1 MFSVKFQSL
10 WKEGGIRSIYK
21 GTVATLL
28 RDVPANAAY
37 FGSYE
42 ILQRSMTPEGGD
54 RSQVN
59 SIFKSLYKGI
69 HIDSSNFAL
78 NLLKMAKRDKRF
90 QAQF

>member
-1 MFSVKFQSL
+1 MDLNVFFFFNFQSL

-59 SIFKSLYKGI
+59 ALLQIVSGGLLSL
-69 HIDSSNFAL
+69 F
-78 NLLKMAKRDKRF
+78 
-90 QAQF
+90 